1 MIKLKLAM
9 LLTVMLSSTLAIADQ
24 QDPKVL
30 AEALF
35 QDGRTLLEQ
44 GKSREACEKFTMS
57 QRIEPKLG
65 TLLNLASCH
74 EQTGRTASAWAEFTE
89 ATTAAARVGQND
101 REAFAREGAARLAPL
116 LSRVALVNQS
126 DNSPLP
132 THLTVLIDGVVLDQ
146 AALGTAFPVDPGD
159 HTLVVRAPGRKAW
172 THIVN
177 APAGPSLTSIAV
189 PPLPLEDDSPPVSDE
204 RSTTTPPAAIHPGA
218 WISIGVAVAGAA
230 VGGYAGL
237 TALSLD
243 DRARSE
249 CNAAACSQRGLDL
262 HSEASTLAHVSTGAF
277 ATMIVAVAVGVY
289 FLVSSSGS
297 SPSTKPSSLRTGLTR
312 W

>member
-1 MIKLKLAM
+1 
-9 LLTVMLSSTLAIADQ
+9 
-24 QDPKVL
+24 
-30 AEALF
+30 
-35 QDGRTLLEQ
+35 
-44 GKSREACEKFTMS
+44 MS

-65 TLLNLASCH
+65 TLLNLATCH
-74 EQTGRTASAWAEFTE
+74 EQIGRTASAWAEFTE
-89 ATTAAARVGQND
+89 AKTAAAHVGQTD
-101 REAFAREGAARLAPL
+101 REAFARDGAARLAPL
-116 LSRVALVNQS
+116 LSRVALVNQG
-126 DNSPLP
+126 DNNTSPLP
-132 THLTVLIDGVVLDQ
+132 THLSVLIDGVVLDQ

-159 HTLVVRAPGRKAW
+159 HTLVIRAPGRKAW

-177 APAGPSLTSIAV
+177 APPGPSLTSIAV
-189 PPLPLEDDSPPVSDE
+189 PPLPLEDDSPPVLDE
-204 RSTTTPPAAIHPGA
+204 RSTGAPPSAVIHPGV

-249 CNAAACSQRGLDL
+249 CNGAACSQRGLDL

-277 ATMIVAVAVGVY
+277 ATMIAAVAVGVY

-297 SPSTKPSSLRTGLTR
+297 STSTKPSSSRTGLTR